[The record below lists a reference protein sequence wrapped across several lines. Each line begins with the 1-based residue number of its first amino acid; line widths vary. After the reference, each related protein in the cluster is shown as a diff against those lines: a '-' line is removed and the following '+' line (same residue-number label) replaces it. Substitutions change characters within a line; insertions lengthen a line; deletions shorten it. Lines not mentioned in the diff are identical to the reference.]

1 MSNSDNLL
9 ARISESYRSAPGLE
23 YIKETVPNAEE
34 EYRIGFVKYLLTKEI
49 LPYSMNS
56 KLLLRSMGALA
67 ASTLS
72 TEGDSKLVQSKNMTP
87 NKAIMNAIKA
97 AKNANAN
104 NAALVSAWKPMNAW
118 NPENAALAWNSA
130 KPANAALA
138 SAWNSANTSKLE
150 ELKQSAKDK
159 VASVMTSI
167 PSAPKKAVPT
177 MMTNIA
183 NIAKKAK
190 TAKNA
195 AKNAAMENIYGP
207 GPNANNTTRYPT
219 MYETV
224 PNAPTA
230 SAPAATTSNASRAEN
245 VTAAQKNMGLKL
257 RRASKLGGRRT
268 KKRSR
273 KSKASKKN

>member
-56 KLLLRSMGALA
+56 KLLLRSMGALV

-72 TEGDSKLVQSKNMTP
+72 TEEDSKLVQSKNMTP

-130 KPANAALA
+130 KPANAAKTNAAKTNAAKTNAALA
-138 SAWNSANTSKLE
+138 SAWNSAKP
-150 ELKQSAKDK
+150 A
-159 VASVMTSI
+159 
-167 PSAPKKAVPT
+167 
-177 MMTNIA
+177 
-183 NIAKKAK
+183 
-190 TAKNA
+190 NA
-195 AKNAAMENIYGP
+195 AIENIYGNGSNTENGENAYGP
-207 GPNANNTTRYPT
+207 GPTAKNTTNASASATNILPKTREYPT
-219 MYETV
+219 MDENV
-224 PNAPTA
+224 PNASSTNAPPTA
-230 SAPAATTSNASRAEN
+230 SAPAATTINASRAEN
-245 VTAAQKNMGLKL
+245 VMAAQKKMGLNL